1 MNMTHHLSRL
11 GEQIGNDGT
20 NVHVRR
26 RAPRSVTVRGLDPG
40 AARTMSDPLR
50 QLAWGPR

>member
-1 MNMTHHLSRL
+1 MNMTHHAPRP
-11 GEQIGNDGT
+11 GEQLGT
-20 NVHVRR
+20 NEGDVHVSRPARR
-26 RAPRSVTVRGLDPG
+26 FVPSRGLDPG

>member
-1 MNMTHHLSRL
+1 MNMTHHLPRL

-20 NVHVRR
+20 HIHIRH
-26 RAPRSVTVRGLDPG
+26 RAPRSLTVRGLDPG
-40 AARTMSDPLR
+40 AARTMTDPLR